1 LGIADFSPQNLRKME
16 ITETILAKARN
27 IRMVL
32 LDVDGVMTDGRVL
45 LMPDGQ
51 EVKFFSIHDGFGM
64 VCAMKAGIRIGI
76 ISGRSSPS
84 LKLRC
89 QELNIEDLFMDKM
102 DKLPVLEQICKER
115 NLTYEQ
121 IAFIGDDVPDLP
133 VLEKVGLS
141 VAPSNAHE
149 SVKTRVDLVLTK
161 SGGDGAVREFLDLLL
176 QAQGKAESILKKFT
190 SR

>member
-1 LGIADFSPQNLRKME
+1 MQISEA
-16 ITETILAKARN
+16 ILTKSRN

-45 LMPDGQ
+45 LLPDGQ
-51 EVKFFSIHDGFGM
+51 EVKFFSIHDGFGI

-89 QELNIEDLFMDKM
+89 QELNIEDVYMEKM
-102 DKLPVLEQICKER
+102 DKLPVLEQIIKER
-115 NLTYEQ
+115 NLSYDQ
-121 IAFIGDDVPDLP
+121 IAFIGDDIPDLP

-141 VAPSNAHE
+141 AAPANAHE
-149 SVKTRVDLVLTK
+149 SVKSRVDLVLNK

-176 QAQGKAESILKKFT
+176 QAQGKAESILKKF
-190 SR
+190 SSK

>member
-1 LGIADFSPQNLRKME
+1 MQISEA
-16 ITETILAKARN
+16 ILTKSRN

-45 LMPDGQ
+45 LLPDGQ
-51 EVKFFSIHDGFGM
+51 EVKFFSIHDGFGI
-64 VCAMKAGIRIGI
+64 VCAMKSGIRIGI

-84 LKLRC
+84 LKIRC
-89 QELNIEDLFMDKM
+89 EELGIEDLYMEKKG
-102 DKLPVLEQICKER
+102 KLPVLEQIIKER
-115 NLTYEQ
+115 NLTYDQ
-121 IAFIGDDVPDLP
+121 VAFIGDDIPDLP

-141 VAPSNAHE
+141 VAPNNAHE
-149 SVKTRVDLVLTK
+149 SVKSRVDLVLTK

-176 QAQGKAESILKKFT
+176 QAQGKADSILKKFT

>member
-1 LGIADFSPQNLRKME
+1 MNIEN
-16 ITETILAKARN
+16 KARN

-45 LMPDGQ
+45 LLPDGQ
-51 EVKFFSIHDGFGM
+51 EVKFFSIHDGFGI

-89 QELNIEDLFMDKM
+89 QELNIEDVYMEKM
-102 DKLPVLEQICKER
+102 DKLPVLEQIIKER
-115 NLTYEQ
+115 NLSYDQ

-141 VAPSNAHE
+141 AAPANAHE
-149 SVKTRVDLVLTK
+149 SVKARVDLVLGK

-176 QAQGKAESILKKFT
+176 QAQGKTDSILKKFSSKKKT
-190 SR
+190 D

>member
-1 LGIADFSPQNLRKME
+1 MQINEA
-16 ITETILAKARN
+16 ILAKARN

-32 LDVDGVMTDGRVL
+32 LDVDGVMTNGRVL
-45 LMPDGQ
+45 LLPDGQ
-51 EVKFFSIHDGFGM
+51 EVKFFSIHDGFGI

-84 LKLRC
+84 LKIRC
-89 QELNIEDLFMDKM
+89 QELNIEDVYMEKM
-102 DKLPVLEQICKER
+102 DKLPVLEQIIKDR
-115 NLTYEQ
+115 NLSYDQ

-141 VAPSNAHE
+141 VAPNNAHG
-149 SVKTRVDLVLTK
+149 SVKSRVDLVLSK

-176 QAQGKAESILKKFT
+176 EIQGKAESILKKFT

>member
-1 LGIADFSPQNLRKME
+1 MPINEP
-16 ITETILAKARN
+16 ILNKLRN
-27 IRMVL
+27 IRMVV

-45 LMPDGQ
+45 LLPDGQ
-51 EVKFFSIHDGFGM
+51 EVKFFSIHDGFGI

-84 LKLRC
+84 LKIRC
-89 QELNIEDLFMDKM
+89 DELNIKDVYMEKM
-102 DKLPVLEQICKER
+102 DKLPVLEQIIKEH
-115 NLTYEQ
+115 NLTYDQ

-141 VAPSNAHE
+141 AAPSNAHE
-149 SVKTRVDLVLTK
+149 WVKSRVDLVLTK
-161 SGGDGAVREFLDLLL
+161 TGGDGAVREFLDLLL
-176 QAQGKAESILKKFT
+176 QAQGKSESILKKFT

>member
-1 LGIADFSPQNLRKME
+1 MQISEA
-16 ITETILAKARN
+16 ILSKARN

-45 LMPDGQ
+45 LLPDGQ
-51 EVKFFSIHDGFGM
+51 EVKFFSIHDGFGI

-84 LKLRC
+84 LKIRC
-89 QELNIEDLFMDKM
+89 QELNIEDVYMEKM
-102 DKLPVLEQICKER
+102 DKLPVLEQIIKER
-115 NLTYEQ
+115 NLSYDQ

-133 VLEKVGLS
+133 VLQKVGLS
-141 VAPSNAHE
+141 VAPGNAHE
-149 SVKTRVDLVLTK
+149 SVKSRVDLVLSK

-190 SR
+190 SS

>member
-1 LGIADFSPQNLRKME
+1 MQ
-16 ITETILAKARN
+16 ITEPILTKARN
-27 IRMVL
+27 IRMVI

-45 LMPDGQ
+45 LLPDGQ
-51 EVKFFSIHDGFGM
+51 ELKFFSIHDGFGI

-84 LKLRC
+84 LKIRC
-89 QELNIEDLFMDKM
+89 EELGIEDLYMEKM
-102 DKLPVLEQICKER
+102 EKLPVLDQICKEH
-115 NLTYEQ
+115 NLSYDQ
-121 IAFIGDDVPDLP
+121 VAFIGDDVPDLP

-141 VAPSNAHE
+141 VAPANAHE
-149 SVKTRVDLVLTK
+149 SVKSRVDLVLTK

-176 QAQGKAESILKKFT
+176 QAQGKSDSILKKFT